1 MSLRW
6 SPRVET
12 SRVEEFILKRCAKK
26 RKLFVFLR
34 LHRHELFDDEMQE
47 RLAAA
52 YGKRRRGEEPVP
64 PAQLAMAAVLQ
75 AAFNIPDHDVPEMF
89 VMERRWQMVL
99 DCADAN
105 EPPFTQATVYRFRQ
119 RMIEHGL
126 DKVLF
131 DKTVALAKKTGAF
144 GAAKLRAAFD
154 ACPLYGAGRV
164 EDTFNLIGRAAF
176 HVVRTAAERLGKS
189 LEETAAAAGIPVVA
203 ASSIKAGLD
212 IDWDLGSARRDGL
225 RVLLSQVGSLT
236 AWLEAELG
244 AELARPPLSEEVAT
258 LKALVEQDTEPDPD
272 GGGRRIKEGVAKDRV
287 ISLGDLQ
294 MRHGRKSK
302 RQRIDGYK
310 RHIAVDVD
318 SPQFI
323 IGVAVTPANR
333 PERDAAKELLEE
345 VESRGRPIGE
355 LQIDRGYLGDEHI
368 EARRQAGMDVVG
380 KPFPLH
386 NHGLFTKADFH
397 IDLAK
402 QAVTCPN
409 DVVVP
414 LRFGSVLHFPDTACA
429 ACPKRAACTR
439 ARHGRSL
446 SIHDNEPFLL
456 ELRAARRTPEG
467 RHRARARIHVEHGLA
482 RLATRS
488 GKRARYR
495 GLRKNLFDQRRHAAV
510 VNLRALAT
518 LDLTGSAL

>member
-6 SPRVET
+6 SPPEKV
-12 SRVEEFILKRCAKK
+12 SKSEEFVLKHCKK

-34 LHRHELFDDEMQE
+34 LHRHELFDEELQGK
-47 RLAAA
+47 LAAA
-52 YGKRRRGEEPVP
+52 YDKRRRGEEPVP
-64 PAQLAMAAVLQ
+64 PSQLAMAALLQ
-75 AAFNIPDHDVPEMF
+75 AAFNVPDHDVPEMV

-99 DCADAN
+99 DCDGV
-105 EPPFTQATVYRFRQ
+105 EESPFSQATVFRFRQ

-176 HVVRTAAERLGKS
+176 HVVRTAAERLGQTV
-189 LEETAAAAGIPVVA
+189 EETAAAAGIPVVA

-212 IDWDLGSARRDGL
+212 IDWDLSSARSDGL
-225 RVLLSQVGSLT
+225 RVLLSQVESLT
-236 AWLEAELG
+236 RWIGSELG
-244 AELARPPLSEEVAT
+244 SELTKPPLSDEVAT
-258 LKALVEQDTEPDPD
+258 LKALVEQDTEPDPE

-287 ISLGDLQ
+287 ISLGDKQ
-294 MRHGRKSK
+294 MRHGRKSQ

-345 VESRGRPIGE
+345 VEGRGWAIGE
-355 LQIDRGYLGDEHI
+355 LQIDRGYLGDAHI
-368 EARRQAGMDVVG
+368 EARRRAGMDVVG

-386 NHGLFTKADFH
+386 NHGLFTKADFR
-397 IDLAK
+397 IDITR
-402 QAVTCPN
+402 QTVTCPN
-409 DVVVP
+409 DIVVP
-414 LRFGSVLHFPDTACA
+414 LRLGSVLHFPGAACA
-429 ACPKRAACTR
+429 ACPQRASCTR
-439 ARHGRSL
+439 ATNSGRSL
-446 SIHDNEPFLL
+446 SIHEQEAFLL
-456 ELRAARRTPEG
+456 QLRDARRTPEG
-467 RHRARARIHVEHGLA
+467 RRRARARIHVEHGLA
-482 RLATRS
+482 RLATRT
-488 GKRARYR
+488 GRRARFR
-495 GLRKNLFDQRRHAAV
+495 GLRKNLFDQRRHAAL
-510 VNLRALAT
+510 VNLRALAS
-518 LDLTGSAL
+518 LDLTGSAP

>member
-6 SPRVET
+6 SPRVKV
-12 SRVEEFILKRCAKK
+12 SKSEEFILKRCTK
-26 RKLFVFLR
+26 RKLFAFLR
-34 LHRHELFDDEMQE
+34 LHRHELFDEELQAK
-47 RLAAA
+47 LAAA
-52 YGKRRRGEEPVP
+52 YDKRRRGEEPVP
-64 PAQLAMAAVLQ
+64 PAQLAMAALLQ
-75 AAFNIPDHDVPEMF
+75 AAFNVPDHDVPEMV

-99 DCADAN
+99 DCAGVE
-105 EPPFTQATVYRFRQ
+105 EPPFTQATVYRFRA
-119 RMIEHGL
+119 RMIQHGL

-176 HVVRTAAERLGKS
+176 HVVRTAAERLGQTV
-189 LEETAAAAGIPVVA
+189 EDTAAAAGIPVVA

-212 IDWDLGSARRDGL
+212 IDWDHSSARSEGL
-225 RVLLSQVGSLT
+225 RVLLSQVESLT
-236 AWLEAELG
+236 RWLAAELG
-244 AELARPPLSEEVAT
+244 AELTKPPLSEELAT

-287 ISLGDLQ
+287 ISLGDKQ
-294 MRHGRKSK
+294 MRHGRKSQ

-333 PERDAAKELLEE
+333 PEREAAKELLEE
-345 VESRGRPIGE
+345 VEGRGWAIGE

-386 NHGLFTKADFH
+386 NHGLFTKADFR
-397 IDLAK
+397 IDLTK

-414 LRFGSVLHFPDTACA
+414 LRLGSVLHFPDAACA
-429 ACPKRAACTR
+429 ACPKRASCTR
-439 ARHGRSL
+439 AQTSGRSL
-446 SIHDNEPFLL
+446 SIHAQEAFLL
-456 ELRAARRTPEG
+456 QLREARRTPEG

-482 RLATRS
+482 RLATRT
-488 GKRARYR
+488 GRRARYR
-495 GLRKNLFDQRRHAAV
+495 GLRKNLFDQRRHAAL
-510 VNLRALAT
+510 VNLRALAS

>member
-6 SPRVET
+6 SPRIELSKT
-12 SRVEEFILKRCAKK
+12 ERLIIKRCAK

-34 LHRHELFDDEMQE
+34 QHRRELFDEELQAK
-47 RLAAA
+47 LATA
-52 YGKRRRGEEPVP
+52 YGERRRGEEPVP
-64 PAQLAMAAVLQ
+64 PAQLAMAALLQ
-75 AAFNIPDHDVPEMF
+75 AAFNVPDHDVPEMA

-99 DCADAN
+99 DCAGAD

-119 RMIEHGL
+119 RMMKHGL

-144 GAAKLRAAFD
+144 SGAKLRAAFD

-176 HVVRTAAERLGKS
+176 HVVRTAAQRLGKS
-189 LEETAAAAGIPVVA
+189 VEEIALAAGIPIVA

-212 IDWDLGSARRDGL
+212 IDWDHSDARSEGL
-225 RVLLSQVGSLT
+225 RLLLAQVDCLH
-236 AWLEAELG
+236 AWLNAQLSAELL
-244 AELARPPLSEEVAT
+244 EPPLCEEVAM
-258 LKALVEQDTEPDPD
+258 LEALIEQDTEPDPD
-272 GGGRRIKEGVAKDRV
+272 AGGHRIKDGVAKDRV
-287 ISLGDLQ
+287 ISLGDRQ

-345 VESRGRPIGE
+345 VEGRGAVIGE
-355 LQIDRGYLGDEHI
+355 LQIDRGYLGDKHI
-368 EARRQAGMDVVG
+368 EERRQAGMDVVG

-386 NHGLFTKADFH
+386 NHGLFTKADFD

-402 QAVTCPN
+402 KSVTCPN

-414 LRFGSVLHFPDTACA
+414 LRLGSVLHFPDATCA
-429 ACPKRAACTR
+429 ACAKRAACTR
-439 ARHGRSL
+439 AKHTGRSL
-446 SIHDNEPFLL
+446 SIHDNEDFLL

-467 RHRARARIHVEHGLA
+467 RQRARARIHVEHGLA
-482 RLATRS
+482 RLVTRS
-488 GKRARYR
+488 GTRAKYR

-510 VNLRALAT
+510 VNLRALAS